1 MIVKRPVTS
10 QGAVNAL
17 QVLRSR
23 YPVQMKFNPST
34 QLSKYGLAVIR
45 ALKYKAS
52 GDEGTDPQ
60 LVTLRDFP
68 TTRIEAVLD
77 A

>member
-23 YPVQMKFNPST
+23 VNRNLGKDTFRES
-34 QLSKYGLAVIR
+34 LSLTGFEQ
-45 ALKYKAS
+45 S
-52 GDEGTDPQ
+52 HC
-60 LVTLRDFP
+60 
-68 TTRIEAVLD
+68 
-77 A
+77 